1 MKGGSS
7 DDGVCFLPRLKKWV
21 SAHYFIYEALRSL
34 RQDRKRVGC
43 VQLPA
48 FFCRPLFRKGFVSI
62 SISDHPPGIRI
73 FCCSRWERSFFFAI
87 PHFGRIL
94 FSLVW
99 ISSPSNLMNSPCAFF
114 SLLVVKRIAIFRNYS
129 SGRFSLSWRFSFVIP
144 HSPCVLVFMPG
155 DPQ

>member
-1 MKGGSS
+1 M
-7 DDGVCFLPRLKKWV
+7 
-21 SAHYFIYEALRSL
+21 
-34 RQDRKRVGC
+34 
-43 VQLPA
+43 QLPA
-48 FFCRPLFRKGFVSI
+48 LFFCRPLFRKGFVSI

-114 SLLVVKRIAIFRNYS
+114 SLLVIKRIAKNCNYS
-129 SGRFSLSWRFSFVIP
+129 FGRFVLLGLAFFFLSLSLIPRVFWFLCREIPSRKAASFGIILGK
-144 HSPCVLVFMPG
+144 SL
-155 DPQ
+155 

>member
-1 MKGGSS
+1 MGKPG
-7 DDGVCFLPRLKKWV
+7 FRLG
-21 SAHYFIYEALRSL
+21 EALRSL

-43 VQLPA
+43 VQLPTL
-48 FFCRPLFRKGFVSI
+48 FFCCPFFRKDFVSI
-62 SISDHPPGIRI
+62 SISDRCPGI
-73 FCCSRWERSFFFAI
+73 FAFFFFARGGRGRFFSAI
-87 PHFGRIL
+87 PHFGRVL
-94 FSLVW
+94 FSLAW